1 MLSVQEALDFAA
13 SSSYG
18 TMDII
23 TSAFTPWGPESCPSL
38 EQVMASRP
46 AAAAMSTAADAE
58 AARDAEPDPDPE
70 EEERLRRQRRK
81 VSNRLSAQRSRAR
94 KQQRL
99 EELREAA
106 ARLRAEKQELEAR
119 LQALARH
126 DLAVR
131 CQNARLRAEAAAL
144 ARRVREARRLLA
156 LRRSAYAYALPP
168 QQAAAAAGVAPAPM
182 LGLASLMT

>member
-1 MLSVQEALDFAA
+1 MLSVQEALDLA
-13 SSSYG
+13 SSSCG
-18 TMDII
+18 TMDI
-23 TSAFTPWGPESCPSL
+23 TTCGFTPWGPESCPSL

-46 AAAAMSTAADAE
+46 AASSTAALAEAEAE
-58 AARDAEPDPDPE
+58 AARDADPE
-70 EEERLRRQRRK
+70 DEERLRRQRRK

-106 ARLRAEKQELEAR
+106 ARLRAEKQQLEAR

-131 CQNARLRAEAAAL
+131 CQNARLGAEASAL
-144 ARRVREARRLLA
+144 ARRFREARRLLA
-156 LRRSAYAYALPP
+156 LRRLAFAALQPRP
-168 QQAAAAAGVAPAPM
+168 GVAPAPAPPAPL